1 MSGVCPLGVTGNPA
15 QVAGAETALLGS
27 RQLPTTWAA
36 VPAADVKVKFSERG
50 GGSSA
55 NNLTGGGCQF
65 PA

>member
-50 GGSSA
+50 SSA